1 LVDGSELADKLKDLG
16 LGVGKETIEIVKVDE
31 KWFESV

>member
-1 LVDGSELADKLKDLG
+1 LKDLG
-16 LGVGKETIEIVKVDE
+16 LGVVKETIEVMKIDE